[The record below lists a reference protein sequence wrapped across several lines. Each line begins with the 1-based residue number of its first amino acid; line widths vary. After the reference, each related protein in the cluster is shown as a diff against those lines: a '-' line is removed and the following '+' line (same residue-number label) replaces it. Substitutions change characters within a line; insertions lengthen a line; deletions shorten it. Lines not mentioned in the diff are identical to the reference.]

1 MFDGVKMPGIGVQ
14 TVLRVGSFLTTCLL
28 EADNHR
34 REHARSNKSGEL
46 SLDEIFRNAG
56 FQIPDVQAAIRN
68 LMGDGPVSA
77 AANDVLKVAKTHPDL
92 AKLAEELAR
101 LAAQGK
107 DGASTDVAPI
117 AAASVASGAST
128 KEAPAS
134 QAPAPATAQ
143 AQAAAGEPKPEAA
156 AGTRSRFRPEYTA
169 KGRLAALGKGGG
181 DAPQAPSSPE
191 PREAAAPA
199 VDAPASPNLA
209 MAECCARLST
219 IEQALERLV
228 TRVETSLG
236 DLRARVEQLETRMTS
251 QAPLPVVPETPAA
264 PTDAQAASPSAEPP
278 PLAELDPE
286 PEPACVGPVDAAT
299 TATLAEEA
307 AATVPTRPVGPED
320 VGASSDAPANASVGD
335 ASPVEAPSAPAVVD
349 EEPVSED
356 KDAEAAFALLGNEE
370 GQP

>member
-46 SLDEIFRNAG
+46 SLDEIFKNAG

-107 DGASTDVAPI
+107 DGASTDAAPS

-134 QAPAPATAQ
+134 QAPAPASTVAP
-143 AQAAAGEPKPEAA
+143 AAAGEPKPEAA

-181 DAPQAPSSPE
+181 DTPQAPISPE
-191 PREAAAPA
+191 PREVAAPA

-209 MAECCARLST
+209 LAECNARLST
-219 IEQALERLV
+219 IEQSLERLV
-228 TRVETSLG
+228 KRVETSLG
-236 DLRARVEQLETRMTS
+236 DLRARVQQLETRMTS
-251 QAPLPVVPETPAA
+251 QAPPPVVPEAPAA
-264 PTDAQAASPSAEPP
+264 PTDAQAVSPRAEPP
-278 PLAELDPE
+278 PLVELDPE
-286 PEPACVGPVDAAT
+286 SARGGPVDAASP
-299 TATLAEEA
+299 ATLVEEA
-307 AATVPTRPVGPED
+307 AATVPMRPVGPED
-320 VGASSDAPANASVGD
+320 VGASSDASANASVGD
-335 ASPVEAPSAPAVVD
+335 ASPVEVPSAPAAAG
-349 EEPVSED
+349 EEPVIED